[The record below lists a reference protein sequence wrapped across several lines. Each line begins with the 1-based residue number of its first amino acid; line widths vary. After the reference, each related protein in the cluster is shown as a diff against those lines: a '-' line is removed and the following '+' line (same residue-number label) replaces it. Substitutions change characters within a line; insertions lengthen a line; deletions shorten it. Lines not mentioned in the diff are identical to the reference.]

1 MLICAFHIPI
11 KNKYYLHMKEPKKC
25 IIVDDEPAAHYV
37 LANYIKQN
45 PQLELVSQCYNGI
58 EAMDYLRENKV
69 DLMFLDINMPEITGM
84 ELLKIIPTHPK
95 TILTTAYSEF
105 ALESYDYSVIDY
117 LLKPIYFPRFLKAV
131 ERFFTTENIKI
142 KTEEEVLLVNVKV
155 DGYFMDIEL
164 NQLLFAQSFGNYVK
178 LHTLKRTYLASIT
191 TTELEKCLP
200 EKNFMRIH
208 KSYIVALDKIE
219 ATEKDFLIIKK
230 ERLPIGITYKR
241 ELSDRLKTQIIL

>member
-1 MLICAFHIPI
+1 MRD
-11 KNKYYLHMKEPKKC
+11 PKKC

-45 PQLELVSQCYNGI
+45 PQLELVFQGYNGI

-69 DLMFLDINMPEITGM
+69 DLMFLDINMPEISGM
-84 ELLKIIPTHPK
+84 ELLKIIPNHPK

-105 ALESYDYSVIDY
+105 ALESYDYGVIDY

-131 ERFFTTENIKI
+131 DRFFSTENVKA
-142 KTEEEVLLVNVKV
+142 KEEEAIVNSISVKI
-155 DGYFMDIEL
+155 DGYFIDIEL
-164 NQLLFAQSFGNYVK
+164 DQLLYAQSFGNYVK
-178 LHTLKRTYLASIT
+178 LHTTKRTYLASIT

-208 KSYIVALDKIE
+208 KSYIVALDKIDT
-219 ATEKDFLIIKK
+219 TEKDFVSIKNEK
-230 ERLPIGITYKR
+230 LPIGITYKR
-241 ELSDRLKTQIIL
+241 ELTDRLKK

>member
-1 MLICAFHIPI
+1 
-11 KNKYYLHMKEPKKC
+11 MKEPKKC

-37 LANYIKQN
+37 LVNYIKQN
-45 PQLELVSQCYNGI
+45 PRLELVFQCYNAI

-131 ERFFTTENIKI
+131 ERFFSTENTKM
-142 KTEEEVLLVNVKV
+142 KSEEAEVNVVSVKV

-178 LHTLKRTYLASIT
+178 LHTLKKIYLASIT
-191 TTELEKCLP
+191 TGEFEKCLP
-200 EKNFMRIH
+200 EKSFIRIH

-219 ATEKDFLIIKK
+219 STEKDFVIIKK
-230 ERLPIGITYKR
+230 EKLPIGITYRR
-241 ELSDRLKTQIIL
+241 ELSDRLKTAFR

>member
-1 MLICAFHIPI
+1 
-11 KNKYYLHMKEPKKC
+11 MKEPKKC

-45 PQLELVSQCYNGI
+45 PQLELVFQGYNGI
-58 EAMDYLRENKV
+58 EAMDYLRENHV
-69 DLMFLDINMPEITGM
+69 DLMFLDINMPEISGM
-84 ELLKIIPTHPK
+84 ELLKIIPNHPK

-105 ALESYDYSVIDY
+105 ALESYDYGVIDY

-131 ERFFTTENIKI
+131 DRFFSTESVKI
-142 KTEEEVLLVNVKV
+142 KEEETIVNSISVKV
-155 DGYFMDIEL
+155 DGYFIDIEL
-164 NQLLFAQSFGNYVK
+164 DQLLYAQSFGNYVK
-178 LHTLKRTYLASIT
+178 LHTTKRTYLASIT

-219 ATEKDFLIIKK
+219 ETEKDFVIIKHEK
-230 ERLPIGITYKR
+230 LPIGITYKR
-241 ELSDRLKTQIIL
+241 ELSDRLKK

>member
-1 MLICAFHIPI
+1 MR
-11 KNKYYLHMKEPKKC
+11 ETKKC

-45 PQLELVSQCYNGI
+45 PRLELVFQGYNGI
-58 EAMDYLRENKV
+58 EAMDYLRENPV
-69 DLMFLDINMPEITGM
+69 DLMFLDINMPEISGM

-95 TILTTAYSEF
+95 TILTTAYSEY
-105 ALESYDYSVIDY
+105 ALESYEYGVIDY

-131 ERFFTTENIKI
+131 DRFFAVEGSRV
-142 KTEEEVLLVNVKV
+142 KTEETVVNFVSVKV

-164 NQLLFAQSFGNYVK
+164 DQLLFAQSFGNYVK
-178 LHTLKRTYLASIT
+178 LHTVKRTYLASIT
-191 TTELEKCLP
+191 TSEFEKCLP

-219 ATEKDFLIIKK
+219 GTDKDFVIIKNEK
-230 ERLPIGITYKR
+230 LPIGITYKR
-241 ELSDRLKTQIIL
+241 ELSDRLKR